1 MKNSGRLVLL
11 SVAVASFLLM
21 VAPLEAEI
29 VQKCISKT
37 AGFTIEFPTGW
48 QIWEKPKDVV
58 ALIAFRPKE
67 KEDEICF
74 ERLGVA
80 FLEYVGE
87 DPDAFLEKQISDL
100 QRDLPDFVLVSRGSE
115 ELPEFSSRV
124 LVYTFTDAFLTIKA
138 RAKTKQWIIQRNE
151 RIYLIT
157 ATATV
162 ESFPRYEEIFQEIV
176 GSFQVVL

>member
-1 MKNSGRLVLL
+1 MSSFGRLIALF
-11 SVAVASFLLM
+11 AATASFL
-21 VAPLEAEI
+21 VTAAPLEAEI
-29 VQKCISKT
+29 VQKCISQT
-37 AGFTIEFPTGW
+37 AGFTIEFPPGW
-48 QIWEKPKDVV
+48 QIWEKPEDVV

-67 KEDEICF
+67 KADEIRF

-80 FLEYVGE
+80 FLEYTGE
-87 DPDAFLEKQISDL
+87 DPDAFLEKHIADL
-100 QRDLPDFVLVSRGSE
+100 QNDLPDFALVSRGSE
-115 ELPEFSSRV
+115 EFPGFSSRV

-138 RAKTKQWIIQRNE
+138 RAKTKQWIIRRNE
-151 RIYLIT
+151 RIYLLT